1 MQLDCTEHQKTT
13 VQRRAVKFFLS
24 KIKGDNMNKRKI
36 IENLNYA
43 HSLLCTIGEQENEI
57 TENLHDTIRELEYK
71 WKKELAIQDA
81 KEE

>member
-1 MQLDCTEHQKTT
+1 
-13 VQRRAVKFFLS
+13 
-24 KIKGDNMNKRKI
+24 MNKRKI